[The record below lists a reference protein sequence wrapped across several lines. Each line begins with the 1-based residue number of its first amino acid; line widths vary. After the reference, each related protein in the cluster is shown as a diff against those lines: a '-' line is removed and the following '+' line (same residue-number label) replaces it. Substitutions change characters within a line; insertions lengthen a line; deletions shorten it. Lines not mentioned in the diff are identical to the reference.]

1 MTPTLLFYINILYTY
16 IFNMKKI
23 SEEVNQFEL
32 NESQTIEVENVSE
45 QIAELIKKG
54 EVDEGAIGTLIGGL
68 TGITIG
74 PSIGKAI
81 CKALGIERGLLYDL
95 LTSRIFTT
103 AVASY
108 IGYKN

>member
-1 MTPTLLFYINILYTY
+1 
-16 IFNMKKI
+16 MKKI
-23 SEEVNQFEL
+23 SEDANQIVL
-32 NESQTIEVENVSE
+32 NESQLIEVESASE

-54 EVDEGAIGTLIGGL
+54 KIDEGVIGSLIGGL
-68 TGITIG
+68 TGVTIG

-108 IGYKN
+108 IGLKN

>member
-1 MTPTLLFYINILYTY
+1 
-16 IFNMKKI
+16 MKKI
-23 SEEVNQFEL
+23 SEDVNQIVL
-32 NESQTIEVENVSE
+32 NESQIIEVENASQE
-45 QIAELIKKG
+45 IAELIKRG
-54 EVDEGAIGTLIGGL
+54 EIDEGVIGSIIGGL

-81 CKALGIERGLLYDL
+81 CKALGIEKGLLYDL

-108 IGYKN
+108 IGLKN

>member
-1 MTPTLLFYINILYTY
+1 
-16 IFNMKKI
+16 MKKI
-23 SEEVNQFEL
+23 SEDVNQVVL
-32 NESQTIEVENVSE
+32 NESQMIEVENTSG

-54 EVDEGAIGTLIGGL
+54 EIDEGVIGSLIGGL
-68 TGITIG
+68 TGATIG

-81 CKALGIERGLLYDL
+81 CKALGIEKGLLYNL

-108 IGYKN
+108 IGFKN

>member
-1 MTPTLLFYINILYTY
+1 
-16 IFNMKKI
+16 MKKI
-23 SEEVNQFEL
+23 SEDANQIVL
-32 NESQTIEVENVSE
+32 NESQIIEVENASQE
-45 QIAELIKKG
+45 IAELIKMG
-54 EVDEGAIGTLIGGL
+54 EIDEGVIGSIIGGL

-81 CKALGIERGLLYDL
+81 CKALGIEKGLLYDL

-108 IGYKN
+108 IGLKN

>member
-1 MTPTLLFYINILYTY
+1 
-16 IFNMKKI
+16 MKKI
-23 SEEVNQFEL
+23 SEEVNQIEL
-32 NESQTIEVENVSE
+32 NESQIMQVDSTSE
-45 QIAELIKKG
+45 QIAEMLKKG
-54 EVDEGAIGTLIGGL
+54 EVDEGVIGSLIGGL
-68 TGITIG
+68 TGATIG

-95 LTSRIFTT
+95 LTSRVFTT

>member
-1 MTPTLLFYINILYTY
+1 
-16 IFNMKKI
+16 MKKI
-23 SEEVNQFEL
+23 SEEVDQFVL
-32 NESQTIEVENVSE
+32 NESQMIEVENASE
-45 QIAELIKKG
+45 QIAELIKNG
-54 EVDEGAIGTLIGGL
+54 EVDEGVIGSLIGGL
-68 TGITIG
+68 TGVTIG

-103 AVASY
+103 AVATY

>member
-1 MTPTLLFYINILYTY
+1 
-16 IFNMKKI
+16 MKKI
-23 SEEVNQFEL
+23 SDEIVQLEL
-32 NESQTIEVENVSE
+32 NESQIIEVENASQ

-54 EVDEGAIGTLIGGL
+54 EIDEGAIGSLIGGL
-68 TGITIG
+68 TGVTIG

>member
-1 MTPTLLFYINILYTY
+1 
-16 IFNMKKI
+16 MKKI
-23 SEEVNQFEL
+23 SEDANQIVL
-32 NESQTIEVENVSE
+32 NESQLIEVESASE

-54 EVDEGAIGTLIGGL
+54 EIDEGVIGSLIGGL
-68 TGITIG
+68 TGVTIG

-108 IGYKN
+108 IGLKN

>member
-1 MTPTLLFYINILYTY
+1 
-16 IFNMKKI
+16 MKKI
-23 SEEVNQFEL
+23 SEEYNQIAL
-32 NESQTIEVENVSE
+32 SESQKIEVENTSDH
-45 QIAELIKKG
+45 IAELIKNG
-54 EVDEGAIGTLIGGL
+54 DIDEGVISSLVGGL
-68 TGITIG
+68 TGATIG

-108 IGYKN
+108 IGYKI

>member
-1 MTPTLLFYINILYTY
+1 
-16 IFNMKKI
+16 MKKI
-23 SEEVNQFEL
+23 SEEDVQIVL
-32 NESQTIEVENVSE
+32 NESQILEVENTSE
-45 QIAELIKKG
+45 QIAELLKKG
-54 EVDEGAIGTLIGGL
+54 EIDEGIISSLVGGL
-68 TGITIG
+68 TGATIG

-81 CKALGIERGLLYDL
+81 CKALGIEKGLLYDL

>member
-1 MTPTLLFYINILYTY
+1 
-16 IFNMKKI
+16 MKKI
-23 SEEVNQFEL
+23 SEDANQIVL
-32 NESQTIEVENVSE
+32 NESQIIEVENASQE
-45 QIAELIKKG
+45 IAELIKRG
-54 EVDEGAIGTLIGGL
+54 EIDEGVIGSIIGGL

-81 CKALGIERGLLYDL
+81 CKALGIEKGLLYDL

-108 IGYKN
+108 IGLKN

>member
-1 MTPTLLFYINILYTY
+1 
-16 IFNMKKI
+16 MKKI
-23 SEEVNQFEL
+23 SEEDVQIVL
-32 NESQTIEVENVSE
+32 NESQILEVENTSE
-45 QIAELIKKG
+45 QIAELLKKG
-54 EVDEGAIGTLIGGL
+54 EIDEGIISSFVGGL
-68 TGITIG
+68 TGATIG

-81 CKALGIERGLLYDL
+81 CKALGIEKGLLYDL

>member
-1 MTPTLLFYINILYTY
+1 
-16 IFNMKKI
+16 MKKI
-23 SEEVNQFEL
+23 SEEVNQIEL
-32 NESQTIEVENVSE
+32 NESQIMQVDNTSE
-45 QIAELIKKG
+45 QIAEMLKKG
-54 EVDEGAIGTLIGGL
+54 EVDESVIGSLIGGL
-68 TGITIG
+68 TGATIG

>member
-1 MTPTLLFYINILYTY
+1 
-16 IFNMKKI
+16 MKKI
-23 SEEVNQFEL
+23 SEEVNHIEL
-32 NESQTIEVENVSE
+32 NESQMIEVENTSG

-54 EVDEGAIGTLIGGL
+54 EVDEGVIGSLIGGL
-68 TGITIG
+68 TGATIG

-81 CKALGIERGLLYDL
+81 CKALGIEKGLLYDL

>member
-1 MTPTLLFYINILYTY
+1 
-16 IFNMKKI
+16 MKKI
-23 SEEVNQFEL
+23 SEEVDQVVL
-32 NESQTIEVENVSE
+32 NESQMIEVENASQ
-45 QIAELIKKG
+45 QIAELIKNG
-54 EVDEGAIGTLIGGL
+54 EIDEGVIGSLIGGL
-68 TGITIG
+68 TGVTIG

-81 CKALGIERGLLYDL
+81 CKALGIEKGLLYDL